1 MITQAFMEFLSGIGD
16 ILSSILS
23 YILYFFHWASED
35 TTSAGDIY
43 VAMVRWV
50 MPILAAGILLSV
62 IWRMIR
68 VHNPNEV
75 WGDLYSEELGK
86 FPIHHWECTIG
97 RARHC
102 DIIVKF
108 ATISRTQCALMRDEK
123 GRWSVQDLSGRQTT
137 VLNGNV
143 VTGRSLVKPGS
154 KLSIGGVEFTFHPIT
169 QQELIRQ
176 ENRRAEISSPHPP
189 WKSFTALAVFQFLTV
204 LEFAAARPESFLKIA
219 GCFLLFAAG
228 MWAFILTAKAL
239 GQTGFEPEILAFFAC
254 TLDLAVTATSTPDT
268 MFKQTVSILIGI
280 GIFIFLGWYLRDL
293 NRVVHTRR
301 IMAIIC
307 VLLFVITT
315 VFGGVQNGARN
326 WIVLFGMSL
335 QPSELA
341 KICFIFAG
349 AATLDRLFVKRNVF
363 GFMILSG
370 ICLGALA
377 VNGDFGTAAIFF
389 VVFLVIAYMRSGDY
403 TTLLMI
409 CGAVGGALLLVIRFR
424 PYVASRFSA
433 WRHVWE
439 FADSTGYQQVR
450 TMTASAS
457 GGMIG
462 VGAGQ
467 GWLNKIAAS
476 NTDLVFGILCEEWGL
491 IIALLAIVSILALAL
506 FAFRVVQTGRSS
518 FYAIAAC
525 AASSLFVFQTIL
537 NVFGSV
543 DILPLTGVT
552 FPFVSCGGSSM
563 IASWALLAYI
573 KAADTRQ
580 NASFAVNHNVIVL
593 KTPDNAVS
601 RRIPNDLRRTAART
615 LPDEEPVNP
624 NALQQEDWTQNPSA
638 APDRDRIPTGQ
649 KSIRPDPP
657 DHRGTELDQHS
668 SLSRLTEL
676 LFSRFPKKPASPD
689 PQSSFED
696 SQDHEADK
704 QERASSKRRADGPSQ
719 STTSQTRVFR
729 TKNETK
735 PSPESIPDPFS
746 PGSTL
751 EDSLT
756 EEDREMLKKNE
767 KEIDDF
773 LSQFDRTAIENDEQ
787 DEVFTQFLNVFD
799 DRGQNNKGGNGR

>member
-1 MITQAFMEFLSGIGD
+1 MITQAFIEFFSQIGK

-23 YILYFFHWASED
+23 YILYFFHWSSED
-35 TTSAGDIY
+35 TTSFGDVY
-43 VAMVRWV
+43 VAMVRWI

-75 WGDLYSEELGK
+75 WGDLYSEELGR

-123 GRWSVQDLSGRQTT
+123 GRWSVQDLSGRKTT

-169 QQELIRQ
+169 KQELIQQ

-189 WKSFTALAVFQFLTV
+189 WKSFITLTVFQFLTL
-204 LEFAAARPESFLKIA
+204 LEFAVARPDSFLTIA
-219 GCFLLFAAG
+219 GCFLLFSAS

-268 MFKQTVSILIGI
+268 MLKQTSAILIGI
-280 GIFIFLGWYLRDL
+280 VVFIFLGWYLRDL

-301 IMAIIC
+301 LMAIIC

-315 VFGGVQNGARN
+315 LFGGVQNGARN

-370 ICLGALA
+370 ICLGSLAL
-377 VNGDFGTAAIFF
+377 NGDFGTAAIFF

-439 FADSTGYQQVR
+439 YADSTGYQQVR

-467 GWLNKIAAS
+467 GWLKNIAAS

-580 NASFAVNHNVIVL
+580 NASFAVNHNVIVQ
-593 KTPDNAVS
+593 KSPETAGI
-601 RRIPNDLRRTAART
+601 RRISNDPRI
-615 LPDEEPVNP
+615 PG
-624 NALQQEDWTQNPSA
+624 
-638 APDRDRIPTGQ
+638 APDPADEQLNDPYNQESRN
-649 KSIRPDPP
+649 RPQPP
-657 DHRGTELDQHS
+657 DI
-668 SLSRLTEL
+668 
-676 LFSRFPKKPASPD
+676 SPD
-689 PQSSFED
+689 PAAARAETGGSSQSPSSRFAGRMAGRFAKRSSLP
-696 SQDHEADK
+696 SQDHSADP
-704 QERASSKRRADGPSQ
+704 SSENGNQNPEGQAGSRKSGRKSPS
-719 STTSQTRVFR
+719 TSSDTRVFR
-729 TKNETK
+729 FKKE
-735 PSPESIPDPFS
+735 PEPVTEKITDPFS
-746 PGSTL
+746 PASLL

-756 EEDREMLKKNE
+756 EEDREMLRRNE

-773 LSQFDRTAIENDEQ
+773 LSQFDRTTIENDAN
-787 DEVFTQFLNVFD
+787 DDVFTQFLDVFD
-799 DRGQNNKGGNGR
+799 NNGQNNRGRNDR